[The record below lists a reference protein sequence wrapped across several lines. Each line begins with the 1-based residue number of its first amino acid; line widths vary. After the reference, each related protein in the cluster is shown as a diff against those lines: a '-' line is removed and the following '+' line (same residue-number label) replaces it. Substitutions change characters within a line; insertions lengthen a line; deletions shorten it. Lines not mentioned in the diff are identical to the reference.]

1 MKIFYEGTPLFKNK
15 NIPQAG
21 IAHYVYNIFI
31 ELQKLDSKNSYE
43 VFGLNFFGKPQDFKQ
58 NFPKGTKFHLIK
70 YIPGKIWNL
79 SNRRLILLPLEILL
93 GKKADIF
100 IFTQFRL
107 YPTLFAKERYVM
119 IYDIAF
125 EHFPE
130 FVEKKNLQFLKRRV
144 PEAARKANKIITISE
159 ATRDDLIAVYGVKR
173 EKIIV
178 APCAVN
184 PSIYKPTKM
193 TQKLRDKY
201 NLPKQYILYI
211 GTIEPRKNLK
221 RLVEAYSC
229 LPSNLKNEYPLVLAG
244 GRGWNDR
251 SILEAIRRVSKDSTI
266 IQTGYVDEADIPAIY
281 SGAKIFLYPS
291 NYEGFGM
298 QVLEAMACDTP
309 VLTSN
314 NSSLSEVGG
323 DAVYYVDEKSV
334 HSISRGIE
342 KLLGD
347 SGLRD
352 KLIKK
357 GRQQIKKFSWQKS
370 VKIIIKALNASS

>member
-1 MKIFYEGTPLFKNK
+1 MKIFYEGTALFKNK

-21 IAHYVYNIFI
+21 IAHYVYNIFL
-31 ELQKLDSKNSYE
+31 ELKKLDTANSYE
-43 VFGLNFFGKPQDFKQ
+43 VFGLNFFGKSQYFKK
-58 NFPKGTKFHLIK
+58 NFPKNTKFHLIK
-70 YIPGKIWNL
+70 YIPGKVWNF
-79 SNRRLILLPLEILL
+79 SNRRLALPPLEILF

-107 YPTLFAKERYVM
+107 YPTLFAKKRYVM

-130 FVEKKNLQFLKRRV
+130 FVEKKNLKFLKRRV

-184 PSIYKPTKM
+184 PNIYKPTKM

-201 NLPKQYILYI
+201 SLPKQYILYI

-281 SGAKIFLYPS
+281 SGAKVFLYPS

-298 QVLEAMACDTP
+298 QILEAMACNVA

-323 DAVYYVDEKSV
+323 DAAYYVDEKSV
-334 HSISRGIE
+334 DSIAKGIE
-342 KLLGD
+342 TLLLDAKLRLD
-347 SGLRD
+347 
-352 KLIKK
+352 LIKK
-357 GRQQIKKFSWQKS
+357 GREQIKKFSWQKS
-370 VKIIIKALNASS
+370 AQAIIKAINTSS